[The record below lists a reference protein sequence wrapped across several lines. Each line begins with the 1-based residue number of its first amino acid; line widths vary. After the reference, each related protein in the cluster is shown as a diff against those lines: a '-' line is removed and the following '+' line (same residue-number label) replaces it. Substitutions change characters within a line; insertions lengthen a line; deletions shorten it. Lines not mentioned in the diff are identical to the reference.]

1 MEAETHVDSASQTFG
16 FAENAQIQNSDF
28 VCSEK
33 LLETFPKPVA
43 FPKTIHYTHIEK
55 LCTEVLL

>member
-1 MEAETHVDSASQTFG
+1 MWFPPPKLSVV
-16 FAENAQIQNSDF
+16 AENAQIQNRDF